1 MTNTAVVPTANV
13 EGNIG
18 SCSVQTSRVWVN
30 SITAREF
37 ATNSCTGEI
46 VSDHTFI
53 DWGFVYFPGVIVV
66 IIIAVL
72 LGMKKLMD

>member
-1 MTNTAVVPTANV
+1 MTNTAVIPTNNV

-37 ATNSCTGEI
+37 ATNSCTGEVI
-46 VSDHTFI
+46 SDNTFI
-53 DWGFVYFPGVIVV
+53 DWGFVYAPGVVIVV
-66 IIIAVL
+66 ILVFI
-72 LGMKKLMD
+72 LGMKKAFN